1 MKRTETEVTYLRAAV
16 QNASP
21 AGLVIILFDM
31 LIGDLERVIAA
42 IAARDVEKRSAELKH
57 AFLVLQQLQG
67 SLDMENGGE
76 AAKNFSRFYA
86 SIRSKLLEAH
96 LKISREIVRR
106 QIELLLDV
114 RQAWQQ
120 SDRAGIASAPTISS
134 QAAQPA
140 ATPER
145 TTSGWTA

>member
-1 MKRTETEVTYLRAAV
+1 MRAAI

-21 AGLVIILFDM
+21 IGLVIILFDV

-42 IAARDVEKRSAELKH
+42 IAAHDVEKRSSELKH
-57 AFLVLQQLQG
+57 AFLILQQLEG
-67 SLDMENGGE
+67 SLDMKNGGE

-96 LKISREIVRR
+96 IKISPEIVRR
-106 QIELLLDV
+106 QVELLLDV

-120 SDRAGIASAPTISS
+120 SDRPDQSS
-134 QAAQPA
+134 RQNSVQPPATAAAQPA
-140 ATPER
+140 PTQST
-145 TTSGWTA
+145 TTSSWTA